1 MRGSVYLSAVM
12 RPDRFLNHLQRQCF
26 SLLCV
31 ILRPP
36 RRTTMYRMSK
46 SAAKVICCAIGGVIG
61 IAAAVAIGVAPGW
74 ANSFDGTPEEAFLIG
89 TPAIRYSLEKLN
101 VLGSVLM
108 IGAHPDDENNAVLTW
123 MSRGLK
129 ARTGYLSLNR
139 GEGGQNLLGDE
150 QGPLMGVVRTQELLA
165 ARRDDGG
172 SQYFTRAIDFG
183 FTTSLDETLTD
194 WGRDKIL
201 GDVVWVIRQQQP
213 DVIIDVFS
221 GTTADGHGNHQAAGV
236 LGKEAYEEAGD
247 PNRFPEQ
254 LKWVKPWKA
263 HRLMRSRFTPPPGAA
278 APGAAAGGRGGRGG
292 GRNGGGQPGAQA
304 QGRGGGRADANP
316 DQPTI
321 PIDTGDFDPSM
332 GRSYRE
338 ISIISRSE
346 HRSQG
351 QGSQLAFGSSPGLLA
366 TVEGDVPK
374 KSLFEGIDV
383 TWNRL
388 PGGARIGV
396 ILATVQ
402 SDFDDHHP
410 EKSVAALLEARGL
423 IAGLANDG
431 QTWATWK
438 LDDIDE
444 AIALCA
450 GLRTEVQADAPAY
463 VPGATAKVQL
473 TALNRSS
480 LPITLKGIHLSGWAD
495 MDAPARDKVLAN
507 NQPEVETVSVPIS
520 AKQPWTQPFWMKEA
534 HDLYTYTISDQTLIG
549 RADTIPEVVARFDF
563 AIGSAPFSITKPI
576 HYRYGDPAKGEIIRP
591 VVVEPPVAIDLPAEN
606 VVFPL
611 GGPRDY
617 SVQIRALTANQ
628 SGDVRLETPQGWKVS
643 PTSAPF
649 ELKEAGSAQ
658 EVRFRLTPPAA
669 TLTGPFRVVAKANG
683 VEVSTGVDVI
693 AYSHIPAQ
701 TVLLPAGGKLAAV
714 PLKVLARR
722 VGYVMGSSDREPEA
736 LRQMGCQVDLLTEKD
751 LSSGNLAAYD
761 AIVAGIRA
769 YALRPDLRANQQRL
783 LEYVKNGGTLV
794 VQYHNN
800 ADRRISPSVA
810 EAFDHMG
817 PYPFTIAGN
826 DARVTQEDAPVKVL
840 QPDSP
845 LLNVPNKITQADFEG
860 WIQERGLYFANT
872 WDERYQTPLETHDK
886 GDKDQ
891 PGALLYARY
900 GKGAYI
906 FTAFSWFRELPAG
919 VPGAYR
925 IFANLISAGKAG
937 AGK

>member
-1 MRGSVYLSAVM
+1 
-12 RPDRFLNHLQRQCF
+12 
-26 SLLCV
+26 
-31 ILRPP
+31 
-36 RRTTMYRMSK
+36 MSK
-46 SAAKVICCAIGGVIG
+46 PAAKVLCAAIVIAGLATVGLTGGR
-61 IAAAVAIGVAPGW
+61 AD
-74 ANSFDGTPEEAFLIG
+74 SLDGTPSESFLIG

-108 IGAHPDDENNAVLTW
+108 IGAHPDDENNAVLAWT
-123 MSRGLK
+123 SRGLK

-150 QGPLMGVVRTQELLA
+150 QGPLLGVVRTQELLA

-183 FTTSLDETLTD
+183 FTTSLDETLKD
-194 WGRDKIL
+194 WGREKIL
-201 GDVVWVIRQQQP
+201 ADVVWVIRQQQP

-221 GTTADGHGNHQAAGV
+221 GTPADGHGNHQAAGV
-236 LGKEAYEEAGD
+236 LGKEAYEAAGD

-278 APGAAAGGRGGRGG
+278 APGRGGRGGRGG
-292 GRNGGGQPGAQA
+292 AQA
-304 QGRGGGRADANP
+304 AGGRGPGRVDAYP
-316 DQPTI
+316 DQPTL
-321 PIDTGDFDPSM
+321 PIDTGEFDPVI

-338 ISIISRSE
+338 ISIVSRSE

-351 QGSQLAFGSSPGLLA
+351 QGSQLAYGSAEGLLA

-383 TWNRL
+383 SWNRL
-388 PGGARIGV
+388 PGGARIGA
-396 ILATVQ
+396 ILAKAQ
-402 SDFDDHHP
+402 SDIDDLHP
-410 EKSVAALLEARGL
+410 EKTVPALLEARSL
-423 IAGLANDG
+423 IAGLAHDEG
-431 QTWATWK
+431 QGWAQWK

-450 GLRTEVQADAPAY
+450 GLHTEVEADAPTY
-463 VPGATAKVQL
+463 VPGSTAKLQL

-480 LPITLKGIHLSGWAD
+480 LPLMLKGIHLSGWGD
-495 MDAPARDKVLAN
+495 VDAPVKDVALADN
-507 NQPEVETVSVPIS
+507 KPEVATVSVPIS
-520 AKQPWTQPFWMKEA
+520 SRQPWSQPFWLREP
-534 HDLYTYTISDQTLIG
+534 HDPYTYTISDQTLIG
-549 RADTIPEVVARFDF
+549 RADTIPEVLARFDF
-563 AIGSAPFSITKPI
+563 ALGSSAFSVTTPI
-576 HYRYGDPAKGEIIRP
+576 HYRYGDPARGQIIRP
-591 VVVEPPVAIDLPAEN
+591 VVVEPPVAIDLPAAN
-606 VVFPL
+606 VVYPL
-611 GGPRDY
+611 GSPRDF

-628 SGDVRLETPQGWKVS
+628 SGDVRLETPAGWKVQ
-643 PTSAPF
+643 PATAPF
-649 ELKEAGSAQ
+649 SLKESGSSQ
-658 EVRFRLTPPAA
+658 EVRFRLTPPAN
-669 TLTGPFRVVAKANG
+669 TLNGTFKVVAKVSG
-683 VEVSTGVDVI
+683 VEVSNGLDVI

-722 VGYVMGSSDREPEA
+722 VGYIMGSSDKEPEA

-761 AIVAGIRA
+761 AVVAGIRA

-783 LEYVKNGGTLV
+783 LDYVKNGGTLV
-794 VQYHNN
+794 VQYNNN

-817 PYPFTIAGN
+817 PYSFQIAGN
-826 DARVTQEDAPVKVL
+826 DARVTDENAPVKVL

-860 WIQERGLYFANT
+860 WIQERGLYFASK
-872 WDERYQTPLETHDK
+872 WDEHYQTPLETHDP

-891 PGALLYARY
+891 SGALLYTRY